1 MYNSNTEG
9 ILMSQQQQP
18 PRRLTRKELLKR
30 NKRIAKK
37 RQMRLTF
44 IGIAMTVFLVYI
56 TGIYGASLAYLGD
69 FVSSGLVYLQFG
81 SGFPVEAE
89 NQTFLQAERMGTSM
103 CILDGDGLSFYSPT
117 GDKVYEYHHSM
128 QRPVISASDKRVAIY
143 NANETSIKIANAH
156 NILFSQEMTNDIIH
170 ASLAHNNYL
179 VLTTKSQSYN
189 GEVKVF
195 DSQMNE
201 IFTWLNAK
209 SFPMQSFLSPK
220 AQTLAV
226 SCLMTE
232 NGNLVSDVY
241 IIDTSDGSEKHTI
254 QNKDGVPLAIEFIRE
269 SKLIIFYTDKA
280 VVFDL
285 ATGQTEKEYSYDGR
299 DLTAYDIK
307 NSQIVM
313 SLGDYDGLSETVIVL
328 CDLSLN
334 TAHTMTTP
342 RHITDVVFTSQ
353 RICALGEEVVEQYN
367 LKGEKAGETAVKSN
381 VKDILDYHG
390 CIVVS
395 GDSLEKLEKA
405 DMEQKG

>member
-1 MYNSNTEG
+1 
-9 ILMSQQQQP
+9 MSQQQM

-30 NKRIAKK
+30 NKKIAKR

-44 IGIAMTVFLVYI
+44 IAVAVTVFLVYI

-89 NQTFLQAERMGTSM
+89 NQTYLQSEKMGSSL
-103 CILDGDGLSFYSPT
+103 CILDSDSLTFYSPT

-128 QRPVISASDKRVAIY
+128 QTPVISTSGKRVAIY
-143 NANETSIKIANAH
+143 NSNETSIKIANAH

-170 ASLAHNNYL
+170 ASLAENNYL
-179 VLTTKSQSYN
+179 ALTTKSQSYN

-209 SFPMQSFLSPK
+209 SFPIQSFLSPK
-220 AQTLAV
+220 SQTLAV

-232 NGNLVSDVY
+232 NGSLVSDIY
-241 IIDTSDGSEKHTI
+241 IIDTADGSEKFVV
-254 QNKDGVPLAIEFIRE
+254 QNKDGAVLGMKFIKE
-269 SKLIIFYTDKA
+269 SKLIVFYTDKA
-280 VVFDL
+280 VVVDL
-285 ATGQTEKEYSYDGR
+285 ASGQTEREYNYGGR

-313 SLGDYDGLSETVIVL
+313 ALGDYDNLSDTQLVV

-334 TAHTMTTP
+334 VAYTMTTA
-342 RHITDVVFTSQ
+342 RGITDVEFTSQ
-353 RICALGEEVVEQYN
+353 RICALGDGVVEQYT
-367 LKGEKAGETAVKSN
+367 LKGEKAGEDPVKNN
-381 VKDILDYHG
+381 VKDIIDYHG
-390 CIVVS
+390 CIVIS

-405 DMEQKG
+405 DIE